1 MVQTRHMKK
10 NNITMNDIQT
20 RQFHIRNHEK
30 IKQWTTLQAYKAKL
44 AKEKINY
51 IFNSYLIEFGPYFW
65 PLGDGNAGDRLRHE
79 ESLLRAGDR
88 AGWQCRLMGMN
99 KYRQSNRY
107 ITKTIC
113 SGHWATGTTRCPVHL
128 IICRY
133 EITRGLIKEELSKE
147 CQYCA
152 DDW

>member
-10 NNITMNDIQT
+10 NNITMNDIQA
-20 RQFHIRNHEK
+20 RQFHISNHEK
-30 IKQWTTLQAYKAKL
+30 IKQWTTLQAYKANL

-65 PLGDGNAGDRLRHE
+65 PLGDGRAVDRLRHGD
-79 ESLLRAGDR
+79 SLRRAWW
-88 AGWQCRLMGMN
+88 AGWPSRLMGMN

-113 SGHWATGTTRCPVHL
+113 TGHWALENTRCPVHL
-128 IICRY
+128 VICRY
-133 EITRGLIKEELSKE
+133 EVTRGLIKEELSKE
-147 CQYCA
+147 CQCCA